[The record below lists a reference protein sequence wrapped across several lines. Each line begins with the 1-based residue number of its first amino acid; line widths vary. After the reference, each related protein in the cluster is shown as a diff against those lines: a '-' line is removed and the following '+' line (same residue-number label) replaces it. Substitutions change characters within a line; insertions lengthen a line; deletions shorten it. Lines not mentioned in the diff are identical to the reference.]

1 MHGYGMA
8 SQVECKNEATEI
20 TDERDAATGCEGQR
34 RLSPE
39 MVMTETKQN
48 QYGRRASVQLD
59 VAGPRHYNRHTTLS
73 FLPSILSVNS
83 QCLLLTHAVRFSL
96 AASRRPM
103 STSYATTQSSG
114 EVVADTRDFSVLPRA
129 LPFWAVPC
137 GNGEVHYQ
145 NGSARVSLHL

>member
-8 SQVECKNEATEI
+8 SRMGCENEAAEI
-20 TDERDAATGCEGQR
+20 TDERVAATGCEGQR

-48 QYGRRASVQLD
+48 QYGRRASVQL
-59 VAGPRHYNRHTTLS
+59 VAAGPRHYNRHTTLS
-73 FLPSILSVNS
+73 LLFSILCVIWH
-83 QCLLLTHAVRFSL
+83 CLLLTHAVRFSL
-96 AASRRPM
+96 ATPGRPTP
-103 STSYATTQSSG
+103 TSCATTQSSG
-114 EVVADTRDFSVLPRA
+114 EVVADTRDSSMLPRA

-145 NGSARVSLHL
+145 NGSARVLLHL